1 MRKINYNKRKSK
13 FCDALESQ
21 IDLGALLDGDL
32 LKVKFN
38 DRGYALKESVI
49 VIEDNWFLCEFSG
62 SDITR
67 FPSRIKALASHLNSL
82 ELRGEFVVSH
92 EDGLCTV
99 QLLKAHELS
108 LDAEAQASVT
118 ESTERIAL
126 ASSRIGQGRYR
137 QNLFKISSS
146 CPITGTTDPRF
157 LIASHIKPWRVS
169 TNEERLDPENG
180 FLLAPHIDAL
190 FDKGY
195 ISVSDTGE
203 LMISSAEIEAQ
214 LEQWRVD
221 LKVKISG
228 LSERKKEYLAYHRKV
243 VFVQ

>member
-13 FCDALESQ
+13 FFSALESQ
-21 IDLGALLDGDL
+21 IDLSALLIGDL

-67 FPSRIKALASHLNSL
+67 FPSRIKALASYIHSL

-92 EDGLCTV
+92 QDGLCTV
-99 QLLKAHELS
+99 QLLKAYELN
-108 LDAEAQASVT
+108 LGIEAQDSVT
-118 ESTERIAL
+118 ELTERLAL
-126 ASSRIGQGRYR
+126 VSSRIGQGQYR
-137 QNLFKISSS
+137 KNLLKISPS

-169 TNEERLDPENG
+169 TNQERLDPENG
-180 FLLAPHIDAL
+180 LLLAPHIDSL

-195 ISVSDTGE
+195 ISISDTGE
-203 LMISSAEIEAQ
+203 LMISSAEIKAQ
-214 LEQWRVD
+214 LEQWKVD

-228 LSERKKEYLAYHRKV
+228 LSDRKKSYLAYHREV
-243 VFVQ
+243 VFIR

>member
-1 MRKINYNKRKSK
+1 MRKISYNKRRSK
-13 FCDALESQ
+13 FYDALESQ
-21 IDLGALLDGDL
+21 LDLSALLVGEL

-38 DRGYALKESVI
+38 DRGYALRESVI

-67 FPSRIKALASHLNSL
+67 FPSRIKALASYLNSL
-82 ELRGEFVVSH
+82 ELHGEFVVSH

-99 QLLKAHELS
+99 QLLKAHES
-108 LDAEAQASVT
+108 NLDVAAQASVT

-137 QNLFKISSS
+137 KDLFKISSS

-169 TNEERLDPENG
+169 TNQERLDPENG
-180 FLLAPHIDAL
+180 FLLAPHIDTL

-195 ISVSDTGE
+195 ISVSDNGE
-203 LMISSAEIEAQ
+203 LMVSSTEIEAQ
-214 LEQWRVD
+214 LEHWRVD

-228 LSERKKEYLAYHRKV
+228 LSARKKTYLAYHREV
-243 VFVQ
+243 VFIQ

>member
-1 MRKINYNKRKSK
+1 M
-13 FCDALESQ
+13 
-21 IDLGALLDGDL
+21 
-32 LKVKFN
+32 
-38 DRGYALKESVI
+38 
-49 VIEDNWFLCEFSG
+49 
-62 SDITR
+62 
-67 FPSRIKALASHLNSL
+67 
-82 ELRGEFVVSH
+82 
-92 EDGLCTV
+92 
-99 QLLKAHELS
+99 
-108 LDAEAQASVT
+108 
-118 ESTERIAL
+118 
-126 ASSRIGQGRYR
+126 
-137 QNLFKISSS
+137 
-146 CPITGTTDPRF
+146 
-157 LIASHIKPWRVS
+157 S

-228 LSERKKEYLAYHRKV
+228 LSERKKEYLAYHRNV

>member
-1 MRKINYNKRKSK
+1 M
-13 FCDALESQ
+13 
-21 IDLGALLDGDL
+21 
-32 LKVKFN
+32 
-38 DRGYALKESVI
+38 
-49 VIEDNWFLCEFSG
+49 
-62 SDITR
+62 
-67 FPSRIKALASHLNSL
+67 
-82 ELRGEFVVSH
+82 
-92 EDGLCTV
+92 CTV

-118 ESTERIAL
+118 ESTERVAL

-157 LIASHIKPWRVS
+157 LIAGHIKPWRVS
-169 TNEERLDPENG
+169 TNQERLDSENG

-195 ISVSDTGE
+195 ISVSDTGY
-203 LMISSAEIEAQ
+203 LMISSAEIETQ

-221 LKVKISG
+221 LNVKISG
-228 LSERKKEYLAYHRKV
+228 LSKRKKAYLAYHRDV
-243 VFVQ
+243 VFIQ

>member
-13 FCDALESQ
+13 FYDALESQ
-21 IDLGALLDGDL
+21 IDLSALLIGEL
-32 LKVKFN
+32 LKVKFS

-67 FPSRIKALASHLNSL
+67 FPSRIKALASYLNSL

-92 EDGLCTV
+92 KDGLCTI
-99 QLLKAHELS
+99 QLLKAHES
-108 LDAEAQASVT
+108 NLDVTSQGSVI

-126 ASSRIGQGRYR
+126 ISSRIGQGRYR
-137 QNLFKISSS
+137 KELLKISSS

-157 LIASHIKPWRVS
+157 LVASHIKPWRVS
-169 TNEERLDPENG
+169 TNQERLDPENG
-180 FLLAPHIDAL
+180 FLFAPHIDVL

-195 ISVSDTGE
+195 ISVSDAGK

-214 LEQWRVD
+214 LEHWGVD
-221 LKVKISG
+221 LEVKISG
-228 LSERKKEYLAYHRKV
+228 LSVRKKMYLAYHREV
-243 VFVQ
+243 IFIQ